1 MGIFTIHMGGV
12 LGRRKYFNEISREKY
27 MAYAIFFLFSLS
39 SSKSYF
45 SDILCSVLCSNR
57 HVFFSLKAFLC
68 ISLFFTQNLPKC
80 SLSYQFPVLTTC
92 QGSGLWPLEHL
103 EIQNW
108 NLLVFLFLFFFRW
121 SQISSAVDSGCYH
134 FKCLHCKW
142 CCKSI
147 WNIPKVDPWATKTFL
162 KLIFIF
168 FNLSEMRVHSSHGA
182 SVAQANIKLLGS
194 SDSPILAFQRGGIT
208 GMSHRVSPQR
218 LKFFLSDNLKK
229 VYQILKNEEYWT
241 ICEKAQH

>member
-1 MGIFTIHMGGV
+1 MKISLPLLLTTSPCLPRSFRGHLGLVLYRPGLIKLSLIHVLDPVMICQKKKKLKMGIFTIHMGGV

-92 QGSGLWPLEHL
+92 QGSGL
-103 EIQNW
+103 
-108 NLLVFLFLFFFRW
+108 
-121 SQISSAVDSGCYH
+121 
-134 FKCLHCKW
+134 
-142 CCKSI
+142 
-147 WNIPKVDPWATKTFL
+147 
-162 KLIFIF
+162 
-168 FNLSEMRVHSSHGA
+168 
-182 SVAQANIKLLGS
+182 
-194 SDSPILAFQRGGIT
+194 
-208 GMSHRVSPQR
+208 
-218 LKFFLSDNLKK
+218 
-229 VYQILKNEEYWT
+229 
-241 ICEKAQH
+241 